1 MTKSNKTV
9 VRTIFY
15 LAGLAILA
23 LGLTLNTKVT
33 LGVSPIISVAC
44 SASQIW
50 SWNLGDATFAWYAVF
65 VALEAL
71 IHWRMGGS
79 KLRSRLLNDLLQLPL
94 SLVFTR
100 FMNLFTLWIPEF
112 ETECAGSFAG
122 SITGRLLILAA
133 AVAITGIGAALS
145 LDMRIIPNPGDGVV
159 QSLSDFTGWKLG
171 SSKNIFDI
179 SCVVVT
185 VILSLLAAGNIIGVG
200 LGTLVAM
207 LGTGRMVAL
216 FNRLA
221 EERLVTGLG
230 VKA

>member
-33 LGVSPIISVAC
+33 LGVSPIISVAY

-71 IHWRMGGS
+71 IHWRMGGP

-100 FMNLFTLWIPEF
+100 FMNLFTLWIP
-112 ETECAGSFAG
+112 
-122 SITGRLLILAA
+122 
-133 AVAITGIGAALS
+133 
-145 LDMRIIPNPGDGVV
+145 
-159 QSLSDFTGWKLG
+159 
-171 SSKNIFDI
+171 
-179 SCVVVT
+179 
-185 VILSLLAAGNIIGVG
+185 
-200 LGTLVAM
+200 
-207 LGTGRMVAL
+207 
-216 FNRLA
+216 
-221 EERLVTGLG
+221 
-230 VKA
+230 

>member
-1 MTKSNKTV
+1 MAKSNKTV

-33 LGVSPIISVAC
+33 LGVSPIISVAY

-71 IHWRMGGS
+71 IHWRMGGP

-122 SITGRLLILAA
+122 SLTGRLLILAA

-179 SCVVVT
+179 NCVVVT

-207 LGTGRMVAL
+207 LGTGRMAAL